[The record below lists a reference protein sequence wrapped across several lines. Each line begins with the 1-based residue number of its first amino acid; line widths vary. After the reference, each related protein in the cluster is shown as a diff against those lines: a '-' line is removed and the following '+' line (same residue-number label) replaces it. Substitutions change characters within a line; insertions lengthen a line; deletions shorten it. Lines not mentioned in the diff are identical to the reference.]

1 MDEKKEYAGGNG
13 YFLESILENA
23 DFGIMIAT
31 DADEVLYENRK
42 FEDAL
47 NMSSEL
53 FLEKYET
60 YTLEDSDCQ
69 RIDLKKNF

>member
-53 FLEKYET
+53 FLEKYSAE
-60 YTLEDSDCQ
+60 
-69 RIDLKKNF
+69 KNSGYPLVVH